1 MVGIQKQSSY
11 ININVIENSS
21 TRETGLLHYTDAIFS
36 PYRLSFRGALS
47 SKFVCYAA
55 RVTYDPLNSLC
66 GHHMLKF
73 DYEFQHGGLSV
84 SVSLRLDQ
92 EQWSVCINAAGT
104 GCLPI

>member
-55 RVTYDPLNSLC
+55 RVTYDPLNSVTTCSSLTTNFSMAVYLC
-66 GHHMLKF
+66 SCPLG
-73 DYEFQHGGLSV
+73 
-84 SVSLRLDQ
+84 
-92 EQWSVCINAAGT
+92 
-104 GCLPI
+104 